1 MAMYKAKKSYLKLKE
16 SENFDGLGSPSK
28 HGMLVAGYTLELEDV
43 PEKIKPH
50 LQEIKSASKNKG
62 DK

>member
-28 HGMLVAGYTLELEDV
+28 HGLLVAGHTLELENV
-43 PEKIKPH
+43 PEKIKLH
-50 LQEIKSASKNKG
+50 LQEIKSTSKNKG

>member
-1 MAMYKAKKSYLKLKE
+1 MAMYKAKKSYLELKE
-16 SENFDGLGSPSK
+16 TENFDGLGSPSK
-28 HGMLVAGYTLELEDV
+28 HGMLVAGHALDLEDV

-50 LQEIKSASKNKG
+50 LQEIKSTSKKKG

>member
-1 MAMYKAKKSYLKLKE
+1 MAKYKIKKSYLDLKD

-28 HGMLVAGYTLELEDV
+28 HGLLVAGHILEMADV

-50 LQEIKSASKNKG
+50 LQEIKSTSKKKG

>member
-1 MAMYKAKKSYLKLKE
+1 MAMYKAKKSYLALKE
-16 SENFDGLGSPSK
+16 TENFDGLGSPSK
-28 HGMLVAGYTLELEDV
+28 HGMLVAGYTLDLEDI

-50 LQEIKSASKNKG
+50 LQEIKSTSKKKG

>member
-1 MAMYKAKKSYLKLKE
+1 MAMYKAKKTYFKME
-16 SENFDGLGSPSK
+16 YTENFDGLGSPSK
-28 HGMLVAGYTLELEDV
+28 HGMLVAGYTLDLEDI

-50 LQEIKSASKNKG
+50 LQEIKSTSKKKG

>member
-1 MAMYKAKKSYLKLKE
+1 MAMYKAKKSYLELKE
-16 SENFDGLGSPSK
+16 TENFDGLGSPSK
-28 HGMLVAGYTLELEDV
+28 HGMLVAGHILDLEDI

-50 LQEIKSASKNKG
+50 LQEIKSTSKKKG

>member
-28 HGMLVAGYTLELEDV
+28 HGRLVAGETLEFADV
-43 PEKIKPH
+43 PDKIKSH
-50 LQEIKSASKNKG
+50 LQEIGKKITK
-62 DK
+62 KEK

>member
-28 HGMLVAGYTLELEDV
+28 HGMLVAGYTLDLEDV
-43 PEKIKPH
+43 PENIKPH
-50 LQEIKSASKNKG
+50 LQEIKPTSKNKG
-62 DK
+62 EK

>member
-1 MAMYKAKKSYLKLKE
+1 MAMYKAKKSYLNLKE

-28 HGMLVAGYTLELEDV
+28 HGLLVAGHTLELEDV
-43 PEKIKPH
+43 PEKIKLH
-50 LQEIKSASKNKG
+50 LQEIKSTSKNKG

>member
-28 HGMLVAGYTLELEDV
+28 HGLLVAGHTLELENV
-43 PEKIKPH
+43 PEKIKLH
-50 LQEIKSASKNKG
+50 LQEIKSTSKNKG
-62 DK
+62 EK